1 MKLSDLNK
9 PKDSI
14 EVVETYPFAIRNILN
29 EASEINIGRKTGQ
42 IVPLHID
49 LELTTKERC
58 GIVHP
63 SNVEAKMTDWHMQ
76 HESHSYAWIAKKAC
90 RLAEDITKH
99 LADTNFVCHEMWGIH
114 YEEETSTRVHS
125 HWPYQFAFGYY
136 VRMPEYAPIV
146 FPTANYEYN
155 PKAGDLVLFPGWIQ
169 HEVKP
174 VSGERIMLAGNL
186 RNDKWS

>member
-49 LELTTKERC
+49 LELTTKERS
-58 GIVHP
+58 GIVHT

>member
-1 MKLSDLNK
+1 MKLSDLNR

-14 EVVETYPFAIRNILN
+14 EVVETYPFAIRNILE
-29 EASEINIGRKTGQ
+29 EASAINVGRKTGQ

-49 LELTTKERC
+49 LELTTKEKC
-58 GIVHP
+58 GRIYT
-63 SNVEAKMTDWHMQ
+63 SNVEARMTDWHMQ

-114 YEEETSTRVHS
+114 YEKETSTRVHS

-136 VRMPEYAPIV
+136 VRMPEYAPII